1 MRVEVNESVVTCN
14 CSHLTNF
21 AILVVRISR
30 MCVHSYADYSM
41 LSLSKSNSHK
51 SYIVTTDLE
60 CGLPTVCITITCTSS

>member
-1 MRVEVNESVVTCN
+1 MTSISNACYVLLLYVATFCCSEWTTEGCVRVEVNESVVTCN

-41 LSLSKSNSHK
+41 LS
-51 SYIVTTDLE
+51 
-60 CGLPTVCITITCTSS
+60 

>member
-41 LSLSKSNSHK
+41 LS
-51 SYIVTTDLE
+51 
-60 CGLPTVCITITCTSS
+60 